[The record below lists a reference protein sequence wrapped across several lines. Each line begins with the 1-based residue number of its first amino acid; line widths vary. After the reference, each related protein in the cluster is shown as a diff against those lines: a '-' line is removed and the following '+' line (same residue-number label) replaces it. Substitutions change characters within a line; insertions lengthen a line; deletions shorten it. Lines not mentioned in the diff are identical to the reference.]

1 MKMAK
6 SDRKAVDKYI
16 ASQPK
21 AVQTRLTRVRST
33 IRKAVPGA
41 EETICVPGSPPSSS
55 TAVQ

>member
-1 MKMAK
+1 MKTAK

-21 AVQTRLTRVRST
+21 PVQTRLTRVRST

-41 EETICVPGSPPSSS
+41 EETICTGSPPSRS
-55 TAVQ
+55 TAVR